1 MEKCVSKE
9 ILFDYYNESLV
20 INQMNSISR
29 HLKSCKQCQA
39 ILDEIGD
46 NISLSKEYLSIITP
60 ELDKIPDFTLKQ
72 QKSKKINE
80 FKIRKTLSWAAGISL
95 LITISALASIK
106 ISHNLNPVNDY
117 EYLDYIPDMNDAWQ
131 NNTIVVTQYDNNGN
145 PLKHQLIET
154 SN

>member
-1 MEKCVSKE
+1 VSKE
-9 ILFDYYNESLV
+9 ILFDYYNKSLV
-20 INQMNSISR
+20 ISQMNSISR
-29 HLKSCKQCQA
+29 HLKNCKQCQA

-145 PLKHQLIET
+145 PVKHQLIET